1 MAAVD
6 LTTLDF
12 SNGGATYVQALSTT
26 TWQEIQIPNWA
37 KLVTVQPKNQAIYF
51 SYNATDG
58 ATVGAQRFSQAADS
72 IVQYNPLQTRH
83 VRSLF
88 FAAQTGTVS
97 LELLFE

>member
-6 LTTLDF
+6 FTTIDF
-12 SNGGATYVQALSTT
+12 SNGGATRVQTVVA

-58 ATVGAQRFSQAADS
+58 ASVGSERFSQAVDS

-88 FAAQTGTVS
+88 FASQTGTAS
-97 LELLFE
+97 IELLFE

>member
-6 LTTLDF
+6 FTTLDF
-12 SNGGATYVQALSTT
+12 SNGGATKVQSLVTA
-26 TWQEIQIPNWA
+26 WQEIQIPNWA